1 MKNEMK
7 ANKALPP
14 TYLLVAIIL
23 QLLLHF
29 VVPVVKFIPVPWNL
43 LGVLPLALGIAMN
56 LIADGVFK
64 KVDTTVKPFKESSTL
79 VTDGIY
85 AHTRKPMY
93 VGYGL
98 MLAGLAILVR
108 SLTPWLVIPVFAVLM
123 DRMFIRIEER
133 MLADTFGETWDTY
146 SKRVRRW
153 V

>member
-1 MKNEMK
+1 MSYEVK
-7 ANKALPP
+7 AKRALPP

-29 VVPVVKFIPVPWNL
+29 VVPVVKFIPSPWNL
-43 LGVLPLALGIAMN
+43 LGILPLAAGMVMN
-56 LIADGVFK
+56 LVADGVFK
-64 KVDTTVKPFKESSTL
+64 KVETTVKPFQESSRL

-85 AHTRKPMY
+85 AYTRNPMY
-93 VGYGL
+93 VGYVL

-123 DRMFIRIEER
+123 DRVFIVAEER
-133 MLADTFGETWDTY
+133 MLAEKFGDPWKTY

>member
-1 MKNEMK
+1 
-7 ANKALPP
+7 
-14 TYLLVAIIL
+14 
-23 QLLLHF
+23 
-29 VVPVVKFIPVPWNL
+29 
-43 LGVLPLALGIAMN
+43 MN
-56 LIADGVFK
+56 LVADGVFK

-85 AHTRKPMY
+85 PHTRNPMY
-93 VGYGL
+93 VGYDL
-98 MLAGLAILVR
+98 MLAGQAILVR

-146 SKRVRRW
+146 SKHVRRW